1 MWGIGQEERG
11 REMAGMNKRVRVAI
25 LGASGYTAAELA
37 RILLRHPGAEIV
49 AATSR
54 QDESPR
60 FSQLHPQLTGLLDI
74 PCVPFDPQNLKQ
86 LGVEVAFGCLPHG
99 ASQEAVAGLVA
110 NGIRAVDLSADF
122 RLRTPEIHKK
132 WYKEDHH
139 YPELL
144 AEAVYGLPE
153 VYREKIKSARIVAN
167 PGCYPQSVQLGLMPL
182 IQKGWI
188 DPKSIIADSK
198 SGVSGAGRTPK
209 LGTLYPECNE
219 NFSAY
224 QTGIHRHTPEME
236 QVLTDVGGDPVK
248 VFFSPH
254 LTPMDRGIFSTIYAT
269 PKEKGL
275 TTKILREAFVEHYRG
290 NPFVRIV
297 EHLPA
302 TKFTAHSNFADLH
315 PIAFE
320 EKIVVLATIDNLVRG
335 ASGVAVQNFNLMTGQ
350 PETAGLLP

>member
-1 MWGIGQEERG
+1 
-11 REMAGMNKRVRVAI
+11 MAGMHKRVKVAI

-60 FSQLHPQLTGLLDI
+60 FSQLHPQFTGLLDI
-74 PCVPFDPQNLKQ
+74 PCAPFDPTILKD

-122 RLRTPEIHKK
+122 RLRTPEVHKK

-139 YPELL
+139 YPDLL

-153 VYREKIKSARIVAN
+153 VYKEKIKTARIVAN

-188 DPKSIIADSK
+188 DPKTIIADSK

-236 QVLTDVGGDPVK
+236 QVLSDVGGIPVS

-269 PKEKGL
+269 PTEKGL
-275 TTKILREAFVEHYRG
+275 TTKNLREAFQDYYRG
-290 NPFVRIV
+290 NPFVRVV

-320 EKIVVLATIDNLVRG
+320 ERIVVLATIDNLVRG

-350 PETAGLLP
+350 PETAGLLPLG